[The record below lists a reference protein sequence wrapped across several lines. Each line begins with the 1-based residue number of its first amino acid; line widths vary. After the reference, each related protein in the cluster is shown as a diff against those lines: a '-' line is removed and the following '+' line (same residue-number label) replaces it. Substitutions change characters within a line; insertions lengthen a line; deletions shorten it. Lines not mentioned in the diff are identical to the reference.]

1 MILLSNNHLIKYSN
15 KQLRVSH
22 KLNTEHRDGKKKS
35 ASLKMSRSIYS
46 SDLHLFWPKKKKA
59 KGYALRIP

>member
-22 KLNTEHRDGKKKS
+22 KLNTEHHDGHRECIFRNVKK
-35 ASLKMSRSIYS
+35 
-46 SDLHLFWPKKKKA
+46 HLFIRSSSVLA
-59 KGYALRIP
+59 KNAAGYALTIP